1 MRGVESV
8 ECSGCGWSVVM
19 VASCCAECRFPRRG
33 GRGMR
38 CGTGGCGKT
47 DVTLGGGAF
56 ILCVVRRRTE
66 FLFCLRECVKTLRS
80 GNGVV
85 GAV

>member
-1 MRGVESV
+1 MRGVETV
-8 ECSGCGWSVVM
+8 GCGGCGWSVVM
-19 VASCCAECRFPRRG
+19 VASCCAECRSSRRG

-56 ILCVVRRRTE
+56 ILCVVRRPTE